1 LLRLVRDED
10 LTYPII
16 GVAKSDWKLEQL
28 KDRKTALIITAVRIG
43 GYYDSLRYREKYN
56 LGKVALE

>member
-1 LLRLVRDED
+1 MYPTSNPGKDCYGWLAMRD

-28 KDRKTALIITAVRIG
+28 KDRAK
-43 GYYDSLRYREKYN
+43 DSLDHHGGTHRRF
-56 LGKVALE
+56 L

>member
-28 KDRKTALIITAVRIG
+28 KDRAK
-43 GYYDSLRYREKYN
+43 DSLDYHGGADRR
-56 LGKVALE
+56 LL